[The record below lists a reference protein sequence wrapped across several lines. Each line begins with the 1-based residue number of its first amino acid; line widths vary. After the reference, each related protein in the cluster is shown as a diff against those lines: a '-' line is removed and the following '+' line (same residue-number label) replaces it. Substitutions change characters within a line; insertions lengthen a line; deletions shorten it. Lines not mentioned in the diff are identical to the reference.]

1 MISLIVLQGM
11 FLQLVFFR
19 LGIEEKR
26 FSYFTVGKHPPGKV
40 FSTQA
45 SCIIRRFPI
54 SHNIF
59 SENQFVFR

>member
-19 LGIEEKR
+19 LGIEEKG
-26 FSYFTVGKHPPGKV
+26 FSYFTVGKHPQGKV

-45 SCIIRRFPI
+45 SSTIGRFPI

-59 SENQFVFR
+59 SEKKFVF